1 MRWLHLFCFL
11 GFFPVL
17 KPGDQAIKSVIFQL
31 HLTDHAVQKKW
42 QLEGWH
48 KPFNIARGAYTVQRF
63 NSFL

>member
-42 QLEGWH
+42 QLEG
-48 KPFNIARGAYTVQRF
+48 
-63 NSFL
+63 